1 LGPYNTPIDVGLR
14 VMYKAYIAK
23 GEVKHGVVWFYTDS
37 KELGRELS
45 RAGPLRMLCE
55 DTAKLR
61 GLSPKIYKFFLLD
74 RCPKYVSIEREELS
88 TEEEIV
94 TL

>member
-1 LGPYNTPIDVGLR
+1 MGLR
-14 VMYKAYIAK
+14 VIYKAYIAK
-23 GEVKHGVVWFYTDS
+23 GEVKYSVVRFYIDS

-45 RAGPLRMLCE
+45 RAGPLRTLYK
-55 DTAKLR
+55 DSAKLR

-88 TEEEIV
+88 IEEEIV